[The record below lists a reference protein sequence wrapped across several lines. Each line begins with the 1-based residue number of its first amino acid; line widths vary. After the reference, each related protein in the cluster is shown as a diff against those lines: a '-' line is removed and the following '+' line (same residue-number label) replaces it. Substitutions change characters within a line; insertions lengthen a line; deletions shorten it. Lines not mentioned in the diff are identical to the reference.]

1 MDKSMMI
8 RELFKEEFDELERDS
23 KKRAEQMAVQ
33 MAEEQAREMIKDGM
47 PITKIARY
55 TKLSEERIRQLAD
68 ELEVLV

>member
-1 MDKSMMI
+1 MKMNMMI

-23 KKRAEQMAVQ
+23 KKRVEQ

>member
-1 MDKSMMI
+1 MKMNMMI
-8 RELFKEEFDELERDS
+8 RELFKEEFDELERDT
-23 KKRAEQMAVQ
+23 KKRAEQ
-33 MAEEQAREMIKDGM
+33 MAEEQAREMIEDGM

>member
-23 KKRAEQMAVQ
+23 KKRVEQ